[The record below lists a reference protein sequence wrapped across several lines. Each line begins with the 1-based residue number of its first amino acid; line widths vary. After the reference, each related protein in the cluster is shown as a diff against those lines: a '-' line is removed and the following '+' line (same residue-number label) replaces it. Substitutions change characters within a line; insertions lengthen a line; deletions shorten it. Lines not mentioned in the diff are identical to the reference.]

1 MFRTGLRATARIT
14 PAVRPAAARA
24 PLAAVPRFSRGYA
37 QNESSEAS
45 SQAKDRAAVGPFT
58 WKAAGLFIVTGA
70 ALYYYFT
77 EEKKKVLERRRQ
89 ELETKSVGRPQIG
102 GPFNLVDQNGKPFTD
117 ADLKGKFTL
126 IYFGFTHC
134 PDICPEELDKMS
146 DVVDTIDKEHPGKDI
161 VTPVFVSV
169 DPARDSVPQ
178 VKAYVQEF
186 HPRIIGLTGDYD
198 NVKKACKSYRVYF
211 STPPDAK
218 ATDDYLVDH
227 SANKTPPYRPPSFVA
242 GFVANSSIFFYLMDP
257 LGQFVD
263 AFGKSTTPEEVTE
276 KVRDAIGKWE
286 AAGGNKAAGL
296 E

>member
-1 MFRTGLRATARIT
+1 MIHRPTQLRKPRKVADTTG
-14 PAVRPAAARA
+14 
-24 PLAAVPRFSRGYA
+24 
-37 QNESSEAS
+37 
-45 SQAKDRAAVGPFT
+45 
-58 WKAAGLFIVTGA
+58 
-70 ALYYYFT
+70 
-77 EEKKKVLERRRQ
+77 Q

-146 DVVDTIDKEHPGKDI
+146 DVVDKIDKEHPGKDI

-227 SANKTPPYRPPSFVA
+227 S
-242 GFVANSSIFFYLMDP
+242 
-257 LGQFVD
+257 
-263 AFGKSTTPEEVTE
+263 
-276 KVRDAIGKWE
+276 
-286 AAGGNKAAGL
+286 
-296 E
+296 

>member
-1 MFRTGLRATARIT
+1 M
-14 PAVRPAAARA
+14 
-24 PLAAVPRFSRGYA
+24 
-37 QNESSEAS
+37 
-45 SQAKDRAAVGPFT
+45 
-58 WKAAGLFIVTGA
+58 
-70 ALYYYFT
+70 
-77 EEKKKVLERRRQ
+77 
-89 ELETKSVGRPQIG
+89 
-102 GPFNLVDQNGKPFTD
+102 DQNGKPFTD

-146 DVVDTIDKEHPGKDI
+146 DVVDKIDKEHPGKDI

-227 SANKTPPYRPPSFVA
+227 S
-242 GFVANSSIFFYLMDP
+242 
-257 LGQFVD
+257 
-263 AFGKSTTPEEVTE
+263 
-276 KVRDAIGKWE
+276 
-286 AAGGNKAAGL
+286 
-296 E
+296 

>member
-1 MFRTGLRATARIT
+1 MSI
-14 PAVRPAAARA
+14 
-24 PLAAVPRFSRGYA
+24 SH
-37 QNESSEAS
+37 
-45 SQAKDRAAVGPFT
+45 D
-58 WKAAGLFIVTGA
+58 
-70 ALYYYFT
+70 
-77 EEKKKVLERRRQ
+77 RRRRSLCALLASTISVLQLHLSGRKANISGQ

-102 GPFNLVDQNGKPFTD
+102 GPFSLLDQNGKVFTD

-146 DVVDTIDKEHPGKDI
+146 DVVDTIDKEFPGKDV

-169 DPARDSVPQ
+169 DPARDSVAQ

-227 SANKTPPYRPPSFVA
+227 S
-242 GFVANSSIFFYLMDP
+242 
-257 LGQFVD
+257 
-263 AFGKSTTPEEVTE
+263 
-276 KVRDAIGKWE
+276 
-286 AAGGNKAAGL
+286 
-296 E
+296 